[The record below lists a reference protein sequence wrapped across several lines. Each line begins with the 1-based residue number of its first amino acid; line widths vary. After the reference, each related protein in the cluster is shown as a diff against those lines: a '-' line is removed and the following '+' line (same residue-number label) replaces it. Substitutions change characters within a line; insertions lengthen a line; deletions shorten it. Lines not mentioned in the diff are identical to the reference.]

1 MILVINF
8 FYTKGD
14 FYYERIHLQKILRA
28 KTSRKFPEASGGFA
42 SMSDTVQEEMFRA
55 GFYCGL
61 NINDVFFDPDRP
73 ALDNGYILVR
83 KEDVNLD
90 WYQKVKAEIAKE
102 AK

>member
-1 MILVINF
+1 MKDSI
-8 FYTKGD
+8 Y
-14 FYYERIHLQKILRA
+14 QKYCEQKLPHNIQKRA
-28 KTSRKFPEASGGFA
+28 EGFA

-61 NINDVFFDPDRP
+61 HINDVFPDPDRP
-73 ALDNGYILVR
+73 VLDNGYILVR

-102 AK
+102 TK

>member
-1 MILVINF
+1 MFEKETEKRRFETMKKSI
-8 FYTKGD
+8 YTQYCK
-14 FYYERIHLQKILRA
+14 QKLPKKFQKRA
-28 KTSRKFPEASGGFA
+28 EGFA

-61 NINDVFFDPDRP
+61 HINDVFTDPDRP
-73 ALDNGYILVR
+73 VLDNGYILVK

-102 AK
+102 SK

>member
-1 MILVINF
+1 MKNSIYQKYCEQKLPH
-8 FYTKGD
+8 D
-14 FYYERIHLQKILRA
+14 FQKRA
-28 KTSRKFPEASGGFA
+28 EGFA

-102 AK
+102 TK